1 MFLWLPALLLLFA
14 IPLFAMFYRW
24 FVNKPS
30 QAYLLYP
37 NVPLILRTKPLQT
50 QAQRLPLFFYFAAF
64 AVAVIAFARP
74 TANLF
79 APDVLS
85 GVVFAIETSQSM
97 YNDDIAPSRIDATRI
112 AAKAL
117 LERLPDETE
126 VGLAT
131 FSGYSSLDVPL
142 TLDHALVARAIDT
155 LQLGG
160 GYAFSFGL
168 IGALQALPQ
177 EESQEQVGA
186 IVLFSHG
193 HDNSGND
200 VLGLATEA
208 AKRGIKVHT
217 IGVGTHGN
225 NFSEDLLRL
234 VAERTGGNYYPI
246 FSADDLTDAHENLA
260 RIISLKPK
268 VVEVSAFVSLFAA
281 FLLMASLMLGTLQRK
296 LV

>member
-14 IPLFAMFYRW
+14 VPLFVLMYQRALGKR
-24 FVNKPS
+24 S
-30 QAYLLYP
+30 QSFLYYP
-37 NVPLILRTKPLQT
+37 NVTLIARTKPQLS
-50 QAQRLPLFFYFAAF
+50 QARRLPLFFYLAAF
-64 AVAVIAFARP
+64 AVAILALARP
-74 TANLF
+74 ITMLF

-85 GVVFAIETSQSM
+85 GVVFAIETGRSM
-97 YNDDIAPSRIDATRI
+97 YNNDILPSRIEATQV

-142 TLDHALVARAIDT
+142 TLDHAKVARAIET
-155 LQLGG
+155 LQPGG

-177 EESQEQVGA
+177 EDSEEQVGA
-186 IVLFSHG
+186 IILFSHG

-200 VLGLATEA
+200 VLELASEA

-225 NFSEDLLRL
+225 NFSEDLLKL

-246 FSADDLTDAHENLA
+246 SSAQDLTDAHENLA
-260 RIISLKPK
+260 RVISLKPK
-268 VVEVSAFVSLFAA
+268 AVEVSAFVSLFAA
-281 FLLMASLMLGTLQRK
+281 FLLIASLMLSTLQRK
-296 LV
+296 VI